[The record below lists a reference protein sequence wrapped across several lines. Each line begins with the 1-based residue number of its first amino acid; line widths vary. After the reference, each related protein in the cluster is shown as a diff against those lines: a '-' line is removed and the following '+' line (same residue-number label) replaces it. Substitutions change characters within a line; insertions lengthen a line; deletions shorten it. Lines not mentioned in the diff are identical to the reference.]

1 MSEARQ
7 PDGEQAQAPSADA
20 AGLDAGGHEVAP
32 PSDDHAKQE
41 ARESVQDA
49 FDDLAAIHSSAQLW
63 DEASRRADRASPPG
77 AAAGSDAGSDAGAED
92 ASAGPAG
99 AAGDAAA
106 AGGTEAAGDA
116 GVARGAEAGA
126 AGDAAGT
133 PPEPDAG

>member
-49 FDDLAAIHSSAQLW
+49 FDDLAAIHSSDQLW

-77 AAAGSDAGSDAGAED
+77 AAAGSDAGSED